1 MSPTPFVVSRFVNPN
16 GITSWRVDGRINGLR
31 IRKNFK
37 TRGEA
42 GLQAQGQRLGGAGI
56 RPLPGSDGSSGGIA
70 ERQGVQIRCGRRLPC
85 RNIYLLLSSI
95 RLLLSNIYL
104 FRSRSCLLRINGWL
118 LCGNGCLL

>member
-42 GLQAQGQRLGGAGI
+42 GAEKDALNIKAAQSDTGI
-56 RPLPGSDGSSGGIA
+56 RATSARLSDEQLHEA
-70 ERQGVQIRCGRRLPC
+70 EAAFRRLADAPKSLEF
-85 RNIYLLLSSI
+85 YLA
-95 RLLLSNIYL
+95 
-104 FRSRSCLLRINGWL
+104 
-118 LCGNGCLL
+118 